1 MEKEIL
7 ATIMA
12 VSSDIDDLTN
22 DRLEALTKGH
32 GMLNLAVLA
41 VANTIVEEVS
51 QGAKLELRFEN
62 QPHISLED
70 TLEKCIRVAIEAGAD
85 GANAALISA
94 TMLYLAGTNP
104 RAGVPAGNRKLGA
117 MARMVAKVDRCGVA
131 AIPTPKM
138 NNKVSAYPAVAAIY
152 QAIREGQLCP
162 IDGRLLPEGVGG
174 GPIYGHS
181 ALGEDIV
188 FPTMAREG
196 ARIGTQAMLE
206 AMAGAGMPINP
217 MIAAILGTASIM
229 EIVHPD
235 SAVSPEYGPYHQ
247 VTSSYLA
254 GESAAS
260 TAGLPPKTYLKGTGE
275 EYQTAKVVGDLGLI
289 LKDIGGPSV
298 VGMMAF
304 KEMISVLVESPYFP
318 QEEEASTVQSPLGH
332 PCSDGVIAMKL
343 LIKPK
348 QSIAGAADTIQHIKD
363 YFWID
368 PEIGKIALNTVARK
382 AEQIKRGPVTKALI
396 LASEGARAAG
406 FYARSL
412 EAYQQLVSGKN
423 LKEVVQGLEKKR
435 QQRVEERCALY
446 FTRKLGKKV
455 AIKFTKICSGA
466 RRPEKFIKKHL
477 SFDMDADAVV
487 TIDGQEILL
496 EGIAHR
502 VVPRAVMEKD
512 ERALALLPIATVP
525 LTELSLSAHTIINIT
540 IPAAISVALGQYS
553 PEEAASIAE
562 EAAYI
567 SAGIPGAKE
576 RAVRVATLA
585 QRILREMN

>member
-1 MEKEIL
+1 MKKEIL

-12 VSSDIDDLTN
+12 VGSDIDDLTN

-41 VANTIVEEVS
+41 VANIIAEEVGR
-51 QGAKLELRFEN
+51 GAQLEIRFEN
-62 QPHISLED
+62 RQHISLED
-70 TLEKCIRVAIEAGAD
+70 TLEKCIKVAEEAGAD

-94 TMLYLAGTNP
+94 VMLYLAGANP

-117 MARMVAKVDRCGVA
+117 IARMVAKVDRCGVA

-138 NNKVSAYPAVAAIY
+138 NNKISAYPAVAAIY
-152 QAIREGQLCP
+152 QAIQKGALSP
-162 IDGRLLPEGVGG
+162 IDGRLLPDGVGG

-188 FPTMAREG
+188 FPAVAREG
-196 ARIGTQAMLE
+196 ARVGTQAMLE
-206 AMAGAGMPINP
+206 AMAGIGMPINP
-217 MIAAILGTASIM
+217 MIAAILGTAAIM

-235 SAVSPEYGPYHQ
+235 SAVSPQYGPYHQ

-254 GESAAS
+254 GESAAHA
-260 TAGLPPKTYLKGTGE
+260 AGLPPKLYLKGTGE
-275 EYQTAKVVGDLGLI
+275 EYQTARVVGDLGLI

-304 KEMISVLVESPYFP
+304 KEMISVLVEYPYFP
-318 QEEEASTVQSPLGH
+318 PLEEASTVQSPLGH

-343 LIKPK
+343 LITPEG
-348 QSIAGAADTIQHIKD
+348 SIERAADTVKQIKD
-363 YFWID
+363 HFWID

-396 LASEGARAAG
+396 LATEGARVKG
-406 FYARSL
+406 FYHRAFESYR
-412 EAYQQLVSGKN
+412 QLVNGKPIRA
-423 LKEVVQGLEKKR
+423 VVQDLEKKR
-435 QQRVEERCALY
+435 QQIVEERCALH
-446 FTRKLGKKV
+446 FSRKLGKKIS
-455 AIKFTKICSGA
+455 IKFTKVCSGA
-466 RRPEKFIKKHL
+466 RRPEKFVKKYL
-477 SFDMDADAVV
+477 SFDMNADAVV
-487 TIDGQEILL
+487 AIDGQEMLL
-496 EGIAHR
+496 EGIAHK
-502 VVPRAVMEKD
+502 VVPRALMEKD
-512 ERALALLPIATVP
+512 EQTLALLPIATVP

-540 IPAAISVALGQYS
+540 IPTAMAVVLSQYP

-576 RAVRVATLA
+576 RAIRVAALA
-585 QRILREMN
+585 QRIFREL